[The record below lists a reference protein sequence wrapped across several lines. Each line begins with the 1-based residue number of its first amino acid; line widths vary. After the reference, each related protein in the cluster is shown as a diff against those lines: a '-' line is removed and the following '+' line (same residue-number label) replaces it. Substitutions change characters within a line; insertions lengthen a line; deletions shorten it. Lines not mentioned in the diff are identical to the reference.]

1 MSTQLPRLCE
11 QDLKPWFNKAEYI
24 QACAEQVQKDFA
36 MYGFDIEF
44 SGDAATAYDELFVQ
58 VEPIVAKAMDQRS
71 AKLQELLYR
80 IDVSE
85 QRVREA
91 ALADE
96 PWSQSITRLI
106 LWRELQK
113 VVIRK
118 LMG

>member
-1 MSTQLPRLCE
+1 MSVNLPRLCE

-36 MYGFDIEF
+36 MYGFDIDF
-44 SGDAATAYDELFVQ
+44 SGTTATAYEELFAQ
-58 VEPIVAKAMDQRS
+58 LEPIVARETGRS
-71 AKLQELLYR
+71 SGKLQELLYR

-85 QRVREA
+85 QKVREA